1 MAVTATQVTLALL
14 PIPLNGHAVVVVHT
28 RLLAFLRRLE
38 LHLFQLLDVDEAV
51 GVEDEGRLKVGLSA
65 I

>member
-51 GVEDEGRLKVGLSA
+51 GVENEGRLKVGLSA